1 MSHLDQLS
9 LVIPLWVGTI
19 LWSTACL
26 EPYDSCKQLSH
37 RRSQRG
43 TWDLD
48 PQGSGKKLH
57 NRPSCATG
65 TNIGL
70 YVKDLCLVSLNVNV
84 TKYYMPQKCQKWQ
97 ICGYKVCFFQALNIP
112 KLVFVRAPS
121 RTPLGDLTTL
131 PASVISPPPEHKIP
145 GYDYQPSIPRPLPL
159 LILQFSLRRLSINIY
174 NGRRLNHN
182 KLEIPVFEDRLAG
195 PLCSLPPYPGL
206 SQYGGA

>member
-1 MSHLDQLS
+1 MQADNLSRYVMSHLDQLS

-48 PQGSGKKLH
+48 PQGSRKKLH

-112 KLVFVRAPS
+112 KLVFVRGSVPDPAGGPYNAT
-121 RTPLGDLTTL
+121 RLG
-131 PASVISPPPEHKIP
+131 
-145 GYDYQPSIPRPLPL
+145 YQPSSRTQNSWL
-159 LILQFSLRRLSINIY
+159 RLS
-174 NGRRLNHN
+174 
-182 KLEIPVFEDRLAG
+182 A
-195 PLCSLPPYPGL
+195 
-206 SQYGGA
+206 